1 MKRQNG
7 NNLIE
12 KKYTNAFKSAKAKVK
27 NMQDDLVGVITLG
40 KHEINENKTLMTNQI
55 RVCSEEGR
63 KQIRQSLESVFK
75 LKHNTNRNVKNM
87 QTLTDLRDIGIM
99 HSENEHKYK

>member
-1 MKRQNG
+1 MKRQSE

-12 KKYTNAFKSAKAKVK
+12 TKYTNALKSAKLKVK
-27 NMQDDLVGVITLG
+27 NMQEDLAGVIKLG
-40 KHEINENKTLMTNQI
+40 NHEINENKTLMTKQI

-63 KQIRQSLESVFK
+63 KQIRQSLESLFK
-75 LKHNTNRNVKNM
+75 LKQNTNRNVKNM

-99 HSENEHKYK
+99 YSENEHKYK